1 LASEFSELLGVV
13 VDGGGAGSCGR
24 WQRGDGEGSMEA
36 CVELERVA
44 SGELLRAV
52 ADGGG
57 AGICGWRLSDASE
70 EAAYGG
76 RAVMREL
83 RRPPSSSSARHQLAP
98 RRRCG
103 RAAVQGRQSSCAWF
117 ACSR

>member
-1 LASEFSELLGVV
+1 VV
-13 VDGGGAGSCGR
+13 ADGGSAGSCGR
-24 WQRGDGEGSMEA
+24 WQRGDGKGAVEA

-44 SGELLRAV
+44 SGELLGAV
-52 ADGGG
+52 ADGGSVG
-57 AGICGWRLSDASE
+57 TCGWRLSDASE

-76 RAVMREL
+76 RAVMRDL
-83 RRPPSSSSARHQLAP
+83 RRPPSSSSAHLRQAP

-103 RAAVQGRQSSCAWF
+103 RAAVQGRRSSCAWF